1 MAGSLKKSKR
11 DYGDFIGNN
20 ILCGRGG
27 SCVEKRMDMDIET
40 LMILQN
46 LEPNV
51 EVIADYGKRTQMGFQ
66 RFWGYENKNH

>member
-11 DYGDFIGNN
+11 DYGDFIGN
-20 ILCGRGG
+20 LVRQG
-27 SCVEKRMDMDIET
+27 SCVKKRMDMDIET